1 MRVVALLAVPL
12 SRNRKAIDSTRL
24 RLRAR
29 PPPDPTGQGG
39 EEAKKYIVSHT
50 HAAQEG
56 GEGLRDKEISGDK
69 ERETEMERSGW
80 TRRRAFHYSRTQIT
94 MW

>member
-1 MRVVALLAVPL
+1 VLGRRP
-12 SRNRKAIDSTRL
+12 TR
-24 RLRAR
+24 
-29 PPPDPTGQGG
+29 PDKEGRGQ
-39 EEAKKYIVSHT
+39 KKYIVSHT

-80 TRRRAFHYSRTQIT
+80 TRRQAFHYSRTQIT